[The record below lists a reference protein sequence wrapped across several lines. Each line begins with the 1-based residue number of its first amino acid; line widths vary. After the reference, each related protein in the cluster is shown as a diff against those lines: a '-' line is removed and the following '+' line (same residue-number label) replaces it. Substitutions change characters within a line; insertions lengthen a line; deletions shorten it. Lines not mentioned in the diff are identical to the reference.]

1 MKKAAFL
8 LSIFLCFFGQLLTVS
23 ADSEKAASIL
33 ADMTLEQK
41 ITQMIFPAL
50 RTWGP
55 KDSAVNTVELNDELH
70 EIFTD
75 YSFGGVTL
83 YGANIVNTEQTIA
96 LINDIQK
103 TSLDG
108 GAPAKL
114 LITIDQEG
122 GYVTRLKTGTQMPG
136 NMALGA
142 TGDPENARKAARV
155 IGKEL
160 TAQGISVN
168 FAPVVDVNNNPS
180 NPIIGVRSFSDDPAV
195 IASYAIPYIE
205 GLHESGIIS
214 CLKHFPGHGDTAVDS
229 HTGLPLIDKSLDE
242 LMETELVPYQAVLPY
257 ADMVMTAHIQF
268 PQIETQKWTSIN
280 EGEEIWLPATLSK
293 TILTDLL
300 REDLGFQGVIASDSM
315 EMDAIIKYFGL
326 FTKKKLS
333 FC

>member
-136 NMALGA
+136 
-142 TGDPENARKAARV
+142 TE
-155 IGKEL
+155 
-160 TAQGISVN
+160 TA
-168 FAPVVDVNNNPS
+168 
-180 NPIIGVRSFSDDPAV
+180 
-195 IASYAIPYIE
+195 
-205 GLHESGIIS
+205 
-214 CLKHFPGHGDTAVDS
+214 K
-229 HTGLPLIDKSLDE
+229 
-242 LMETELVPYQAVLPY
+242 
-257 ADMVMTAHIQF
+257 
-268 PQIETQKWTSIN
+268 
-280 EGEEIWLPATLSK
+280 
-293 TILTDLL
+293 
-300 REDLGFQGVIASDSM
+300 
-315 EMDAIIKYFGL
+315 
-326 FTKKKLS
+326 
-333 FC
+333 